1 MDFFRIFISL
11 NAFNMKKFLSILVM
25 GSVFSTALQAQ
36 APIEPIRRYEGTV
49 DYQKTKQ
56 PATIMEFKYPPKDL
70 ESALEKYIEKRG
82 GKVKSS
88 KGFNYAKQ
96 IRLQEKDT
104 RYYDVYYKVEG
115 SGKGANATSTLSVI
129 LAEPGEDIML
139 RDPNNASVA
148 RTTAASA
155 GAVGFFGDMGSEVGA
170 YDYDKK
176 VKEQEAEVKKIEKK
190 YSDLEKKRQK
200 LEKDLSDN
208 SNEMQRT
215 QAELEKAKGVLMQIM
230 EQKKN

>member
-1 MDFFRIFISL
+1 MRQ
-11 NAFNMKKFLSILVM
+11 NASIMKRTLGIIALGFVL
-25 GSVFSTALQAQ
+25 STAVQAQ
-36 APIEPIRRYEGTV
+36 APIEPVKRYEGTV

-70 ESALEKYIEKRG
+70 EAALEKYIEKRG
-82 GKVKSS
+82 GKVKSA

-115 SGKGANATSTLSVI
+115 SGKGANANSILSVI
-129 LAEPGEDIML
+129 LAEPGEDILL
-139 RDPNNASVA
+139 RDPNNANVA
-148 RTTAASA
+148 RTTAATA

-170 YDYDKK
+170 YDLDKK

-200 LEKDLSDN
+200 LEKDMSDN
-208 SNEMQRT
+208 TNEMQRT
-215 QAELEKAKGVLMQIM
+215 QAELEKAKSVLMQILD
-230 EQKKN
+230 QKKN

>member
-1 MDFFRIFISL
+1 
-11 NAFNMKKFLSILVM
+11 MKKTLTILAL
-25 GSVFSTALQAQ
+25 GLACHTAVRAQ
-36 APIEPIRRYEGTV
+36 APIEPIKRYEGTV

-56 PATIMEFKYPPKDL
+56 PATILEFKYPAKDL
-70 ESALEKYIEKRG
+70 ESAIEKYIEKRG
-82 GKVKSS
+82 GKVKSA

-96 IRLQEKDT
+96 IRLQDNDT

-115 SGKGANATSTLSVI
+115 SGKASNANSILSVV
-129 LAEPGEDIML
+129 LAEPGEDILL

-170 YDYDKK
+170 YDLDKK
-176 VKEQEAEVKKIEKK
+176 IKEQESEVKKIEKK

-200 LEKDLSDN
+200 LEKDMSDN
-208 SNEMQRT
+208 SNEMQKT
-215 QAELEKAKGVLMQIM
+215 QAELEKAKGVLMQIL
-230 EQKKN
+230 EQKKS

>member
-1 MDFFRIFISL
+1 MRQ
-11 NAFNMKKFLSILVM
+11 NASIMKRTLGILALGFVL
-25 GSVFSTALQAQ
+25 STAVQAQ
-36 APIEPIRRYEGTV
+36 APIEPVKRYEGTV

-70 ESALEKYIEKRG
+70 EAALEKYIEKRG
-82 GKVKSS
+82 GKVKSA

-115 SGKGANATSTLSVI
+115 SGKGANANSILSVI
-129 LAEPGEDIML
+129 LAEPGEDILL
-139 RDPNNASVA
+139 RDPNNANVA
-148 RTTAASA
+148 RTTAATA

-170 YDYDKK
+170 YDLDKK

-200 LEKDLSDN
+200 LEKDMSDN
-208 SNEMQRT
+208 TNEMQRT
-215 QAELEKAKGVLMQIM
+215 QAELEKAKGVLMQILD
-230 EQKKN
+230 QKKN

>member
-1 MDFFRIFISL
+1 
-11 NAFNMKKFLSILVM
+11 MKRTLGIIALGFVL
-25 GSVFSTALQAQ
+25 STAVQAQ
-36 APIEPIRRYEGTV
+36 APIEPVKRYEGTV

-70 ESALEKYIEKRG
+70 EAALEKYIEKRG
-82 GKVKSS
+82 GKVKSA

-115 SGKGANATSTLSVI
+115 SGKGANANSILSVI
-129 LAEPGEDIML
+129 LAEPGEDILL
-139 RDPNNASVA
+139 RDPNNANVA
-148 RTTAASA
+148 RTTAATA

-170 YDYDKK
+170 YDLDKK

-200 LEKDLSDN
+200 LEKDMSDN
-208 SNEMQRT
+208 TNEMQRT
-215 QAELEKAKGVLMQIM
+215 QAELEKAKSVLMQILD
-230 EQKKN
+230 QKKN

>member
-1 MDFFRIFISL
+1 
-11 NAFNMKKFLSILVM
+11 MKRTLSIL
-25 GSVFSTALQAQ
+25 ALGFVLSNTVRAQ
-36 APIEPIRRYEGTV
+36 APIEPVRRYEGTV

-56 PATIMEFKYPPKDL
+56 PATILEFKYPPKEL
-70 ESALEKYIEKRG
+70 EAALEKYIQKRG
-82 GKVKSS
+82 GNVKSS

-115 SGKGANATSTLSVI
+115 SGKGAGASSTLSVI
-129 LAEPGEDIML
+129 LAEPGEDILL

-170 YDYDKK
+170 YDLDKK
-176 VKEQEAEVKKIEKK
+176 TKEQEAEVKKIEKK
-190 YSDLEKKRQK
+190 YADLEKKRQK
-200 LEKDLSDN
+200 LEKDMSDN
-208 SNEMQRT
+208 TNEMQRT
-215 QAELEKAKGVLMQIM
+215 QAELEKAKGVLMQIL

>member
-1 MDFFRIFISL
+1 MRQ
-11 NAFNMKKFLSILVM
+11 NASIMKRTLGILALGFVL
-25 GSVFSTALQAQ
+25 STAVQAQ
-36 APIEPIRRYEGTV
+36 APIEPVKRYEGTV

-70 ESALEKYIEKRG
+70 EAALEKYIEKRG
-82 GKVKSS
+82 GKVKSA

-115 SGKGANATSTLSVI
+115 SGKGANANSILSVI
-129 LAEPGEDIML
+129 LAEPGEDILL
-139 RDPNNASVA
+139 RDPNNANVA
-148 RTTAASA
+148 RTTAATA

-170 YDYDKK
+170 YDLDKK

-200 LEKDLSDN
+200 LEKDMSDN
-208 SNEMQRT
+208 TNEMQRT
-215 QAELEKAKGVLMQIM
+215 QAELEKAKSVLMQILD
-230 EQKKN
+230 QKKN